1 MISSVI
7 VLLTLLMAAVFVLVY
22 VLRPG
27 WRARIEQPKYGFQQ
41 QLQHY
46 DRLLQ
51 PTKAESH
58 AEERP

>member
-1 MISSVI
+1 
-7 VLLTLLMAAVFVLVY
+7 MAAVFVLVY